1 MSKHHTRKNKKH
13 IKRKINRRK
22 TKNYRKTNNK
32 KRTNYRKTTYRKKT
46 NYRKR
51 SNKTNKKRY
60 NTKKMKG
67 GNAKNTLTPSTIMNG
82 WYNMMDTPSSLFLTY
97 DGIEVPSNMNS
108 DPSQGHNL

>member
-32 KRTNYRKTTYRKKT
+32 KRANYRKNT

-67 GNAKNTLTPSTIMNG
+67 GNAKNTLTPAPIMNG

-97 DGIEVPSNMNS
+97 DGVEVPGNMNS
-108 DPSQGHNL
+108 DPLQGHNL

>member
-32 KRTNYRKTTYRKKT
+32 KRANYRKNT

-67 GNAKNTLTPSTIMNG
+67 GNAKNTLTPSPIMNG

-97 DGIEVPSNMNS
+97 DGVEVPSNMNS
-108 DPSQGHNL
+108 DPLQGHNL